1 MDERE
6 RRPET
11 EGIVIP
17 PRPPLPPRPP
27 EPPTSEPAPPEPRAA
42 ATGDDATIALER
54 IEPPTPEPPAAA
66 TGDDATIP
74 LERIELPAPEPTA
87 AQPQPTAAQ
96 PQPTAAQPEPTTPA
110 GHDTSAEHAP
120 AAEPAAEPE
129 ATTLPLPIVGAP
141 EAPAYEAAPPQTSPE
156 QPKPHKAR
164 RRGRAVIWTLAVVVV
179 LAVAGVVGWFAAEAW
194 AEKTVTSTVQDQT
207 AKALGLASSGDV
219 QVTLVDPVLP
229 QVIAGSLTT
238 LDITAP
244 NTPIGGATGTV
255 TLHAT
260 GVPTRGDGV
269 PTSATASVSLTPAA
283 LQSLAGSQS
292 DIVPG
297 SLHVVGSDVA
307 VTLNP
312 AQFLSRVSFTL
323 TLTPSVAN
331 GQLVLTPSGFQVAGF
346 DVSAETIRKRFGSL
360 AAGILA
366 PRSICVASY
375 FPKGMTLTGIQV
387 SPEAVVTDF
396 AVDPHIATDPALQ
409 AKGTCG

>member
-27 EPPTSEPAPPEPRAA
+27 EPV
-42 ATGDDATIALER
+42 
-54 IEPPTPEPPAAA
+54 PEPPASEPVPEPPAEA
-66 TGDDATIP
+66 LHDDATIP
-74 LERIELPAPEPTA
+74 FERIELPAPEPTA
-87 AQPQPTAAQ
+87 AQP
-96 PQPTAAQPEPTTPA
+96 EPTTPT
-110 GHDTSAEHAP
+110 GHEIPAESAP
-120 AAEPAAEPE
+120 PAEPAAEPE

-141 EAPAYEAAPPQTSPE
+141 AASEAAAPPQTSPE
-156 QPKPHKAR
+156 QPKPPKR
-164 RRGRAVIWTLAVVVV
+164 PRRGRALIWTLAVVVV

-194 AEKTVTSTVQDQT
+194 AEKTVTATVQEQT
-207 AKALGLASSGDV
+207 AKALGLANSGDV
-219 QVTLVDPVLP
+219 QVTLADPVLP

-238 LDITAP
+238 LDVTAP

-260 GVPTRGDGV
+260 GVPTRGDAV

-283 LQSLAGSQS
+283 LQSLAGSQA

-346 DVSAETIRKRFGSL
+346 DVSAETIRRRFGSL

-366 PRSICVASY
+366 PRSMCVASY

-387 SPEAVVTDF
+387 SPAAVATDF

>member
-1 MDERE
+1 MDERK

-17 PRPPLPPRPP
+17 PRPPLPPV
-27 EPPTSEPAPPEPRAA
+27 
-42 ATGDDATIALER
+42 
-54 IEPPTPEPPAAA
+54 
-66 TGDDATIP
+66 
-74 LERIELPAPEPTA
+74 
-87 AQPQPTAAQ
+87 
-96 PQPTAAQPEPTTPA
+96 
-110 GHDTSAEHAP
+110 
-120 AAEPAAEPE
+120 EPE

-141 EAPAYEAAPPQTSPE
+141 DVPAAPAAQAPAPPPAAV
-156 QPKPHKAR
+156 PAAKPR
-164 RRGRAVIWTLAVVVV
+164 RRGRALIWTVAVVVV
-179 LAVAGVVGWFAAEAW
+179 LAVAGVAGWFAGEAW
-194 AEKTVTSTVQDQT
+194 AEKTVTATVQEQT
-207 AKALGLASSGDV
+207 AKALGLANSGDV
-219 QVTLVDPVLP
+219 QVTLTDPVLP

-238 LDITAP
+238 LDVTAA

-283 LQSLAGSQS
+283 LQSLAGSQA

-297 SLHVVGSDVA
+297 SLHVVGSDIA
-307 VTLNP
+307 VTLDP

-346 DVSAETIRKRFGSL
+346 DVSAETIRKRFGGL

-387 SPEAVVTDF
+387 SPAAVVTDF
-396 AVDPHIATDPALQ
+396 TVDPHIATDPALQ
-409 AKGTCG
+409 TKGTCG